1 MKTRKGFR
9 FLELPYY
16 IMLNVQFSQRKEEGR
31 RRRGRDREE
40 RQRGKN
46 IGKRKVWFKLR
57 KGNQ

>member
-31 RRRGRDREE
+31 RRRGRDRE
-40 RQRGKN
+40 RKA
-46 IGKRKVWFKLR
+46 KRKKYR
-57 KGNQ
+57 KEESTVQA